1 MDSQEEQTIHH
12 RFEEN
17 NLTEAINSTE
27 QKSKKAE
34 LRGPIKDC
42 KVNIISSKKLVKLL
56 NLCKRHNGNLGN
68 KI

>member
-1 MDSQEEQTIHH
+1 MDSQEQQTIHH

-27 QKSKKAE
+27 QKSKITE

-42 KVNIISSKKLVKLL
+42 KVNVISSKKLVKLP